1 MKKEFCG
8 IYRKACKAMGILS
21 PGVAMHKK
29 TGQYFPVIE
38 PIFPKIEGN
47 RSNVEMIM

>member
-8 IYRKACKAMGILS
+8 IYRKACKAMVFLS
-21 PGVAMHKK
+21 PGMTVNEKA
-29 TGQYFPVIE
+29 GQCFPVIE

-47 RSNVEMIM
+47 NPNVEMIM